1 MSYLQVTGLT
11 HGYGDKLLYKNAE
24 LSLYAGE
31 HMGVV
36 GPNGAGKS
44 TLIGILTGEIIPD
57 EGRVL
62 WQPGITYGYLD
73 QFAAVD
79 ETLTISDYLKSAFAE
94 LYKAERKMFDL
105 YERYADTGDEILIRQ
120 ASECQ
125 QVLDAGDFYQ
135 IDTRIEQVAS
145 GLGLAS
151 LGLASRLAEL
161 SGGQRAKVILA
172 KLLLNA
178 PDVLLLDEPTN
189 FLDAGQVDWL
199 AGYLQTFPH
208 AFLVISHDY
217 RFLERVSTCICDI
230 ENGAVRKYHGSYS
243 EFLIQKE
250 HLREEYLRM
259 YQAQQQK
266 IKREEEYIRRN
277 IAGVNSR
284 IAKGRRK
291 RLERMERLE
300 APVAPLIR
308 PAVSFAAAPC
318 TVQEVLSVKELQIG
332 YYFPLLAPLSFHL
345 DTGQHM
351 VLTGFNGIGKS
362 TLLKTLMGLLPPLG
376 GKYRFAEQARV
387 GYYEQELRWETPED
401 TPFTL
406 LSSAYPSLS
415 SKEIRRHLS
424 RYGLQNEHI
433 NQPLSTLSGG
443 EQSRVKLCR
452 LCLSPCNLLILDEPT
467 NHLDAPSKE
476 ALLDA
481 LLAFPGS
488 LLLVSHEPEF
498 YRKLNARILP
508 IGDEMKGL
516 TP

>member
-79 ETLTISDYLKSAFAE
+79 ETLTIADYLKSAFAE

-105 YERYADTGDEILIRQ
+105 YERYADTGDDILIRQ

-135 IDTRIEQVAS
+135 IDTTIEQVAS

-277 IAGVNSR
+277 IA
-284 IAKGRRK
+284 
-291 RLERMERLE
+291 
-300 APVAPLIR
+300 
-308 PAVSFAAAPC
+308 
-318 TVQEVLSVKELQIG
+318 EVLSVKELQIG

-387 GYYEQELRWETPED
+387 GYYEQELRWETPDD

-415 SKEIRRHLS
+415 SREIRRQLS